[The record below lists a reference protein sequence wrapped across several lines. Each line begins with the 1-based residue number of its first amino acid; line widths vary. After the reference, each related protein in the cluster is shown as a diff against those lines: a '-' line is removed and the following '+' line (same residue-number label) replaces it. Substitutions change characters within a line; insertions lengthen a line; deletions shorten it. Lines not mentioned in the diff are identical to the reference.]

1 MSESSRKREDH
12 VYGLENGSG
21 FSVVFYLVVFVIVVV
36 LEKKGGIDS
45 S

>member
-21 FSVVFYLVVFVIVVV
+21 FCVVFYLLFFFVIVVV
-36 LEKKGGIDS
+36 LEKKGA
-45 S
+45 